1 MGEILFKAIACGLA
15 ALLAWVICE
24 PSAPQALVGQD
35 WNSWELKFIFL
46 LICAIGL
53 TAGLVDGW
61 RQGGKL
67 HLLRGAALGL
77 LFGAIFGGMGYN
89 LGANIYSWMMQGQV
103 AMGWSPGAMLARTL
117 AFLPMGAFLGAGV
130 GLANFNL
137 RRMLAGLV
145 GGAVGGALA
154 GALFDLI
161 GMMAVVPTAAVRGG
175 SETGS
180 IPRAVFAVLLGVSIG
195 LFTAL
200 IDRLSRR
207 AWLKL
212 ILGRNEGKEWPVDA
226 VQTFIGRSE
235 KAHVPLFGDQN
246 VMPMHCLIVRQGGQ
260 YMLLDSG
267 APIGVGLNGQRIMGQ
282 APLKAGDTIHVG
294 PFNLVFM
301 MRGGSASASGPEPGR
316 GYYTPVPA
324 QPVTPPVTTQTV
336 AFPAAQQ
343 PPLTLVAMTGPL
355 TGQRF
360 PVSGPME
367 AGRESADIRL
377 GFDSMASRRH
387 ASLVP
392 GADGITVT
400 DLGSTNGT
408 LINGQRVTTSV
419 ARRGDEIQIG
429 STVFR
434 LE

>member
-35 WNSWELKFIFL
+35 WNSWEIKFIFL

-67 HLLRGAALGL
+67 HLLRGAGLGL
-77 LFGAIFGGMGYN
+77 LFGAIFGGLGYS
-89 LGANIYSWMMQGQV
+89 LGSNVFQALMSGRPP
-103 AMGWSPGAMLARTL
+103 MGWSMQLMIARTF

-130 GLANFNL
+130 GLANFNI
-137 RRMLAGLV
+137 RRMIAGLV
-145 GGAVGGALA
+145 GGALGGALA
-154 GALFDLI
+154 GGLFDFI
-161 GMMAVVPTAAVRGG
+161 GMMAVVPTQAVRGG
-175 SETGS
+175 SEVGS
-180 IPRAVFAVLLGVSIG
+180 IPRAVFAVLLGASIG

-246 VMPMHCLIVRQGGQ
+246 VMPMHCLIVRQAGH
-260 YMLLDSG
+260 YMLVDSG

-301 MRGGSASASGPEPGR
+301 MRGGSSPASAPEPGR
-316 GYYTPVPA
+316 GYYTPAPA
-324 QPVTPPVTTQTV
+324 QPVSTQTV

-343 PPLTLVAMTGPL
+343 TTLTLVAMTGPL